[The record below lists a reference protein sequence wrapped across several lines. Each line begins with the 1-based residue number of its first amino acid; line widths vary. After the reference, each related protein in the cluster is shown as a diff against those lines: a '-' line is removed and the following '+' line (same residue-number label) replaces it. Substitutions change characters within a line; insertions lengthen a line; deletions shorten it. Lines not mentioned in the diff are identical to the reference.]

1 MFGRRKLKAEI
12 VRLSYR
18 VSELEER
25 LCPCESHSW
34 VMLGSEFTVGSGV
47 GDIDTIF
54 RYKCRRCGKTQ
65 KSYIPLRSDTTVTVE
80 GSPLQGREDAT

>member
-34 VMLGSEFTVGSGV
+34 VVVDSDFTVGSSA
-47 GDIDTIF
+47 GDIDTINTELLLSDMEISAAGVE
-54 RYKCRRCGKTQ
+54 RR
-65 KSYIPLRSDTTVTVE
+65 
-80 GSPLQGREDAT
+80 